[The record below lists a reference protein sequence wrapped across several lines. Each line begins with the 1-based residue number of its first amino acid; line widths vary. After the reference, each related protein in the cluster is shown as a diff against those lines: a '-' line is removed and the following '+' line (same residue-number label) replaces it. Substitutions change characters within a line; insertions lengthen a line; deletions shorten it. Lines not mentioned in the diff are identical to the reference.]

1 MRERERE
8 IAIPNL
14 TVIIP
19 TFNAEYIE
27 RVVDSVINQTIGF
40 ENIELIIV
48 DDNSTDNTKQILEN
62 FSAKYENIKPIFLKE
77 NSGTPSKPRNIGIKN
92 STTDYIMFLDQDDE
106 YTPEMCEK
114 MYSTITKD
122 DVDLV
127 MCRYSIVDR
136 SNNKIHNNPL
146 FKDMYSSRNGTAKP
160 HNTKMHNNPLFKR
173 VENVSI
179 VKPQLL
185 PLLYRAFPQ
194 VWINIYKKSMIINND
209 IQFPDYLLAE
219 DFYFNLQY
227 YCKIRKVKILSDFV
241 GYNYYLHENNT
252 SNSFSYVDSEK
263 NQESFKKLYETY
275 KLMLNFIDNQD
286 KDLYPIKNSLIAGLT
301 MYFLTSNISNKS
313 VDKYLD
319 EINPHLKEY
328 KLFTRIPY
336 SNLFLNV
343 GLNIIIKTP
352 HLIKKVIIRALKKI
366 LWILKIRF

>member
-1 MRERERE
+1 MGGER
-8 IAIPNL
+8 NSNSKL

-19 TFNAEYIE
+19 TFNAEKYIE
-27 RVVDSVINQTIGF
+27 RTVDSVINQTIGF

-48 DDNSTDNTKQILEN
+48 DDNSTDNTKQILKTFKLN
-62 FSAKYENIKPIFLKE
+62 MKNVKPIFLKE

-106 YTPEMCEK
+106 YTPEMCVK
-114 MYSTITKD
+114 LYSTITKD

-127 MCRYSIVDR
+127 MCRYSII
-136 SNNKIHNNPL
+136 S
-146 FKDMYSSRNGTAKP
+146 KD
-160 HNTKMHNNPLFKR
+160 NTNIHNNPLFKR

-194 VWINIYKKSMIINND
+194 VWINIYKKSMIINNY

-227 YCKIRKVKILSDFV
+227 YCKIRKVKILSGFV
-241 GYNYYLHENNT
+241 GYNYYLHDNNT

-286 KDLYPIKNSLIAGLT
+286 KDLYPIKTSLIASLT
-301 MYFLTSNISNKS
+301 MYFLTNNISNKC

-336 SNLFLNV
+336 SNICFNV

-352 HLIKKVIIRALKKI
+352 HLIKKIIIRTLKKI